1 MSEFDNTIARDKEK
15 KRAQFKT
22 VSIVIAVSIV
32 LFTLLYIGGK
42 AIFSGMADDAHNG
55 SAITERPTVAV
66 DSETNA
72 ALREQAQAAL
82 SGTRQQLNAVNDQP
96 AFKAYLDAQYTE
108 LQELLDEALVAYTS
122 THYAEALEHLHSI
135 QQQLSRAQQEHQSAY
150 QDAYTRAQ
158 QAFNAGDIDS
168 AQQANQQSL
177 RLNPDYSPAL
187 ALQNRI
193 DVFDDV
199 ADLMRQVQIAMVEKD
214 LPKQQD
220 ALQQVLLLDSEH
232 EEAKEALRDVEQQLN
247 EQAYAAAIAR
257 AIRFLDS
264 GQLNQAESALNQASQ
279 LFSNR
284 SEVNNLRM
292 RIQTE
297 RTALELQAIE
307 QQLNVF
313 QAADEWPT
321 VVMVANNALQKHP
334 SHEPSQRALELGQT
348 ITQMQSAVNRYSS
361 QPSRL
366 SDLTVLQNA
375 EQLLLSARVFTSLS
389 GKLAAA
395 VAELE
400 NVIEVA
406 NTPIDVLLISDNQT
420 FVRVLGVGNV
430 GTHAEYQFQLKP
442 GVYQFEGRR
451 SGYRSK
457 IVTVTVTQ
465 SETPIEVRLAADER
479 I

>member
-1 MSEFDNTIARDKEK
+1 MSEFDTTIAHDHEK

-22 VSIVIAVSIV
+22 ISGIVGVSIV
-32 LFTLLYIGGK
+32 LLALIYFVASTLFGNTETDERDSQT
-42 AIFSGMADDAHNG
+42 ATS
-55 SAITERPTVAV
+55 TERPV
-66 DSETNA
+66 DSEANA

-82 SGTRQQLNAVNDQP
+82 SETRQLLHAISERS
-96 AFKAYLDAQYTE
+96 AFLAFLGEQHSA
-108 LQELLDEALVAYTS
+108 LQTSLDEALAAYTS
-122 THYAEALEHLHSI
+122 THYSAALDYLRDI
-135 QQQLSRAQQEHQSAY
+135 QQHVANAEQRYQEAYAQAY
-150 QDAYTRAQ
+150 AHAE
-158 QAFNAGDIDS
+158 QAFVAGNMDS
-168 AQQANQQSL
+168 ALQANQQAIA
-177 RLNPDYSPAL
+177 LNPEYAPAI

-193 DVFDDV
+193 DVFADV
-199 ADLMRQVQIAMVEKD
+199 ADLMRQAQIAMVEND
-214 LPKQQD
+214 LVKQHD
-220 ALQQVLLLDSEH
+220 ALQQVLLLDSAH
-232 EEAKEALRDVEQQLN
+232 EEAYIALQEVEQQLN
-247 EQAYAAAIAR
+247 EQAYARAIERAIA
-257 AIRFLDS
+257 ALANE
-264 GQLNQAESALNQASQ
+264 QLNQAESALNQANQ
-279 LFSNR
+279 IFSNR

-297 RTALELQAIE
+297 RTALELNSIE
-307 QQLNVF
+307 QQLQIF

-334 SHEPSQRALELGQT
+334 SHAASQRALELGQT
-348 ITQMQSAVNRYSS
+348 ITQMQSGVTRYSS

-366 SDLTVLQNA
+366 SDLNLLQNA

-389 GKLAAA
+389 PKLASS

-400 NVIEVA
+400 HVIEIA
-406 NTPIDVLLISDNQT
+406 NTPIDVMLISDNQT

-457 IVTVTVTQ
+457 IITVTVAQ
-465 SETPIEVRLAADER
+465 SDTPIEVRLVADER